1 MTQRNPSSNTV
12 VIHIRVPS
20 ETKDVLDSLAA
31 KDHRTLTSMMHKII
45 FGYIDQV
52 KVDPSNAMILCEE

>member
-1 MTQRNPSSNTV
+1 MAQSNQPSKTA

-31 KDHRTLTSMMHKII
+31 KDHRTRTSMMHKII

-52 KVDPSNAMILCEE
+52 KVDPANTMILCEE